1 MAGKNIGSI
10 RTSRLRTGGCT
21 FHKIM
26 GRKLRGHDILPDSM
40 SVLRCDFPAR
50 NIGQGYAYNH
60 HAQRDPCVV
69 SLKPSDQFRKLPKRV
84 DSVAVECF
92 QLLEKWGAHCY

>member
-1 MAGKNIGSI
+1 MAGKIIGSI
-10 RTSRLRTGGCT
+10 RTSGLRAGGCA
-21 FHKIM
+21 FHKNM
-26 GRKLRGHDILPDSM
+26 GRKLRGHDILLDSM

-60 HAQRDPCVV
+60 HAQRDPRVV
-69 SLKPSDQFRKLPKRV
+69 SLKLSDQFRKLPKRV
-84 DSVAVECF
+84 DSVAVDCF